1 MRKVHGIFIIDKVQP
16 QTASYMSI
24 ANRNGLVT
32 RPGTT
37 LAWLACSPTADVEKI
52 IDIGLKRSNVKLSFL
67 QMDSRV
73 GFVVFQSTSISEMRD
88 TVDAIMS
95 EMEFEYPDGTITATP
110 TQFVSSLDH
119 HQAYVKNKSKMGSLC
134 LQGEALCTMETDP
147 PGFALAAVN
156 EAEKVAEINIVDFKF
171 TGSMGRFIIS
181 GNDDSVRAARDA
193 AIALAQEAA

>member
-1 MRKVHGIFIIDKVQP
+1 MRKIHGIFIIDKVQP

-32 RPGTT
+32 RPGMA
-37 LAWLACSPTADVEKI
+37 LAWIAVSPTADVEKVV
-52 IDIGLKRSNVKLSFL
+52 DIALKRSSAKISFL

-73 GFVVFQSTSISEMRD
+73 GFVVFQSRSIDEIRD
-88 TVDAIMS
+88 TVDAIVD
-95 EMEFEYPDGTITATP
+95 EMQFDHPDSAIKATP

-119 HQAYVKNKSKMGSLC
+119 QQAYLKNKSKMGSLC
-134 LQGEALCTMETDP
+134 VPGEALCTMETDP

-156 EAEKVAEINIVDFKF
+156 EAEKTAEINIVDFKF

-181 GNDDSVRAARDA
+181 GDDSNVRAAMDA
-193 AIALAQEAA
+193 ALALSREAT